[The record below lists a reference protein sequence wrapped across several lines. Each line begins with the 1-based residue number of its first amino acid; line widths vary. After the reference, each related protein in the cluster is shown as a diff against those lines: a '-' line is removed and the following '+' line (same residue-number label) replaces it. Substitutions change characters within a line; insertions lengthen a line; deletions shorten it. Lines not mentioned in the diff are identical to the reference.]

1 MNGSNP
7 SCRWE
12 RSSAHRSSP
21 RTNLFAV
28 SCPLLIPLPPN
39 LFQSDHAS
47 LQLRR
52 SNSETPST
60 DARRVKWTGPICSA
74 LLVSEPLTTLF
85 RIHFFALLVIP
96 RETIPNDMDIQ
107 GHDWLSC
114 TRPLTAPSADCD
126 CQFHNL
132 QHGHS
137 AQGTYIYGG
146 IRVL

>member
-1 MNGSNP
+1 MVQIPHVVGKGVP
-7 SCRWE
+7 LIVH
-12 RSSAHRSSP
+12 HRGPICLRFRVHCS
-21 RTNLFAV
+21 F
-28 SCPLLIPLPPN
+28 PLPPN
-39 LFQSDHAS
+39 FFQSDHAS

-96 RETIPNDMDIQ
+96 RETIPNDLDIQ